1 MMSFL
6 KRIL

>member
-6 KRIL
+6 Y